1 MAELL
6 GINLAGSIVPFT
18 TEDTFATHLAK
29 FGKGGWRSVA
39 DTAERDGITADRREA
54 GMAVYVVA
62 EKKLYILA
70 DDLTSWTELGYTK
83 DEIDGLLDAIEAQI
97 DANADAIQK
106 TREDYIQADSDIMT
120 IVNTHAEQITT
131 NKNDIDDLGNQVAEI
146 EAKIPESASE
156 TNQLVTQTDLTN
168 KKIEIMGEVNESVSE
183 LQTQITAQ
191 ATELATHRND
201 IDGLGDQVSAIEE
214 KIPETASAENP
225 LVTRSEISSVY
236 KFKGSVATYNDLPT
250 GATVGDVYNVTDTG
264 ANYAWDGSAWDKLSE
279 TVDLSSYATTAY
291 VNAREQDI
299 RDDYIQA
306 DSELQQQINAHA
318 TAITNIEDGVDS
330 INGKIPTNASTTNL
344 LVSTSQLNTEIQ
356 DVRADFMTDDAAL
369 QTQINGQATTIAGI
383 QDDITGVNSKI
394 SASASST
401 NKLVSASELSATEQ
415 DIRADMNET
424 DSQLQTQIT
433 AQAGSITTL
442 RNDTDNLGDQVAGI
456 EGKIPTAASS
466 SNQLALNSQI
476 TSLQTQITANT
487 NNFTNYRTSAAQDTI
502 DADLQSQITA
512 EQSARQSADTTLQNN
527 ITDGLALKLDK
538 DQGSENQG
546 KILSVGSDGQIT
558 LTAAPG
564 GGLQVVT
571 HNSTLTGAGTD
582 TNPLGIAS
590 SVLSELA
597 DKADQTVVDALAST
611 VSSIQTDYTPKA
623 TTTALSNTVSG
634 IQSDYVSKT
643 ATAAQTIASSLQM
656 PELTVGTAE
665 GTLNLSITAGVA
677 TIATNNGL
685 DIISQTKF
693 DTSPTTDDTTTWAN
707 ALDTNLVR
715 KAQVATAITD
725 AVSNIDAL
733 PDQTGNGG
741 KFLATDGTTASWSEN
756 LYVGNDYLNDANV
769 FIGDAII
776 NRGSKN
782 NKAISIGANSQ
793 ARQTL
798 SIAIGFQAISKAI
811 GAIQLGQGSN
821 STADTLQ
828 FKDKTIIKADGT
840 VPYERLSTATPTAG
854 QVLKYDGDSDSL
866 VWGEGGGGSADY
878 TQPLLSTLWS
888 DHLLDDISWLRA
900 DTFSW
905 QSGDVYVAAYNHLVE
920 DFENAE
926 VNHWY
931 AWTEIGG
938 GIWYTKTPT
947 VAVGDT
953 VYNDDFSVFG
963 QVGTVYS
970 GTNFTIGA
978 NDFNRSASNDIT
990 VGDTET
996 IAGIEITYYRAE
1008 DGHKIC
1014 LPDQEDKI
1022 LSLYNATGVAWY
1034 YILDTANK
1042 QFKLP
1047 RSKHNKYA
1055 DTVPVVG
1062 NGMALGITNGQ
1073 ISRAIGATT
1082 VHDSQTTTAL
1092 MLSRNEPNNMAVGTS
1107 VSVTNAGGNDLGTGK
1122 AYGVATTPDSSG
1134 LIAQQEQDT
1143 DQYKYL
1149 YFYVGNFERDAVEQT
1164 AGVTTETLNS
1174 KADVDLSNINASQSA
1189 KATIVGWGM
1198 PDYTAG
1204 VALSDI
1210 TPSNPYT
1217 ATIDCVLYGT
1227 AFNGTFYING
1237 NIVAYADGTSY
1248 SVPVTIKLS
1257 KGDTITTTAIRM
1269 SRVYMIPLKGAN

>member
-1 MAELL
+1 MAELS
-6 GINLAGSIVPFT
+6 GTNLAGSIVPFT
-18 TEDTFATHLAK
+18 TDDTFATHLAK

-70 DDLTSWTELGYTK
+70 DDLTSWTELDTDSGYTK
-83 DEIDGLLDAIEAQI
+83 DEIDGLLAAIEAQI

-106 TREDYIQADSDIMT
+106 TREDYAQADADIMT
-120 IVNTHAEQITT
+120 IINAHADQITT
-131 NKNDIDDLGNQVAEI
+131 NKNDIDDLGDQVAEI
-146 EAKIPESASE
+146 ETKIPESAS
-156 TNQLVTQTDLTN
+156 T
-168 KKIEIMGEVNESVSE
+168 
-183 LQTQITAQ
+183 
-191 ATELATHRND
+191 
-201 IDGLGDQVSAIEE
+201 
-214 KIPETASAENP
+214 ENP

-236 KFKGSVATYNDLPT
+236 KFKGSVATYNDLPA

-299 RDDYIQA
+299 RSDYMVA
-306 DSELQQQINAHA
+306 DSELQTQINGLSSAVETNQSNITILRTDVDGLENQVDANHNDITAHIADTSNPHNVTKTQVGLGNVDNTSDANKPVSTAQQAAINTAKQDVISGYTTADGELQQQINAHA
-318 TAITNIEDGVDS
+318 TAITNLEDGVDS

-356 DVRADFMTDDAAL
+356 DVRADFMADDAAL
-369 QTQINGQATTIAGI
+369 QTQISGQATTIAGI
-383 QDDITGVNSKI
+383 QDDITGINSKI

-415 DIRADMNET
+415 DIRADMNEA

-442 RNDTDNLGDQVAGI
+442 RNDTDDLGDQVAGI
-456 EGKIPTAASS
+456 EGKIPAAASS

-476 TSLQTQITANT
+476 TSLQTQITTNT
-487 NNFTNYRTSAAQDTI
+487 NNFTNYRTSAAQDVI
-502 DADLQSQITA
+502 DSNLQSQIT
-512 EQSARQSADTTLQNN
+512 N
-527 ITDGLALKLDK
+527 GLALKLDK
-538 DQGSENQG
+538 DQGSANQG

-564 GGLQVVT
+564 GGLQAVT

-582 TNPLGIAS
+582 ASPLGIAS

-597 DKADQTVVDALAST
+597 DKANQTVVDALAST

-643 ATAAQTIASSLQM
+643 ATTAQTIASSLQT

-693 DTSPTTDDTTTWAN
+693 DTLPTTDDTTTWAN
-707 ALDTNLVR
+707 ALDANLVS
-715 KAQVATAITD
+715 KAQVA
-725 AVSNIDAL
+725 SAL
-733 PDQTGNGG
+733 
-741 KFLATDGTTASWSEN
+741 SE
-756 LYVGNDYLNDANV
+756 LPT
-769 FIGDAII
+769 
-776 NRGSKN
+776 
-782 NKAISIGANSQ
+782 GAN
-793 ARQTL
+793 L
-798 SIAIGFQAISKAI
+798 PI
-811 GAIQLGQGSN
+811 LM
-821 STADTLQ
+821 
-828 FKDKTIIKADGT
+828 
-840 VPYERLSTATPTAG
+840 Y
-854 QVLKYDGDSDSL
+854 
-866 VWGEGGGGSADY
+866 VWA
-878 TQPLLSTLWS
+878 
-888 DHLLDDISWLRA
+888 DHLLNDISWLRA

-905 QSGDVYVAAYNHLVE
+905 QSGDVYVAAYNHLVT

-931 AWTEIGG
+931 AWAEIGG

-963 QVGTVYS
+963 QVDTVYS

-996 IAGIEITYYRAE
+996 IAGIEITFYRAE

-1022 LSLYNATGVAWY
+1022 LALYNSTGVAWY

-1047 RSKHNKYA
+1047 RTKFGFTGLR
-1055 DTVPVVG
+1055 DEVG
-1062 NGMALGITNGQ
+1062 GYVEPGLPDHTHDISFYSNFGWNGGARIG
-1073 ISRAIGATT
+1073 SSDRA
-1082 VHDSQTTTAL
+1082 
-1092 MLSRNEPNNMAVGTS
+1092 N
-1107 VSVTNAGGNDLGTGK
+1107 
-1122 AYGVATTPDSSG
+1122 
-1134 LIAQQEQDT
+1134 
-1143 DQYKYL
+1143 DQYLWEFTSTPASESNEIYKDGETVQPPATQMYL
-1149 YFYVGNFERDAVEQT
+1149 YFYVGNFEKDAIEQT
-1164 AGVTTETLNS
+1164 AGINAEMFNG
-1174 KADVDLSNINASQSA
+1174 KADVDLGNIPATYDYVVESQLPTADNGYTWYRKYKSGWVEQGGIVFP
-1189 KATIVGWGM
+1189 AT
-1198 PDYTAG
+1198 
-1204 VALSDI
+1204 S
-1210 TPSNPYT
+1210 T
-1217 ATIDCVLYGT
+1217 ATRVSITLPITMG
-1227 AFNGTFYING
+1227 G
-1237 NIVAYADGTSY
+1237 NVY
-1248 SVPVTIKLS
+1248 SVQVTG
-1257 KGDTITTTAIRM
+1257 GDNTADTAIYCYYTNRTTTGFQILYNHTTSSYTIGDSWQVSGMA
-1269 SRVYMIPLKGAN
+1269 A